1 MTYKT
6 FKNIDEGIKTEKA
19 KRRNRS
25 ILSLAT
31 EGGRKSKAGEKKFK
45 LAKKLYNIIIDL
57 NEAKDLELYHDQFDS
72 EGHQKASNRWAEYQ
86 LRKAPEAHKIA
97 KLLNI
102 KVYSSTWWHC
112 MTKKGYDITTD
123 KF

>member
-6 FKNIDEGIKTEKA
+6 FKNIDAGIKTEKA

-57 NEAKDLELYHDQFDS
+57 NEAKELELYHDQFDS
-72 EGHQKASNRWAEYQ
+72 AGHQATANRWANYQ
-86 LRKAPEAHKIA
+86 LKVCREAQKIA

-112 MTKKGYDITTD
+112 MTKNGHDITTD
-123 KF
+123 QF